1 MSAAPKGSK
10 FVGARITT
18 ITYVLWEIWK
28 AKCLATYG
36 AVPMNARAV
45 PMNARAVALC
55 MIFEVQC
62 VPLLTKGTK
71 PSSCIHQNHIGY
83 YGSSGYYC

>member
-10 FVGARITT
+10 FVEARITT

-45 PMNARAVALC
+45 ALC
-55 MIFEVQC
+55 IIFEVQC
-62 VPLLTKGTK
+62 VPLYLQRG
-71 PSSCIHQNHIGY
+71 QNLQVAYIKTIVDIMGLPATTVNVRR
-83 YGSSGYYC
+83 GR

>member
-10 FVGARITT
+10 LVEARITT

-45 PMNARAVALC
+45 ALC
-55 MIFEVQC
+55 IIFEVQC

>member
-10 FVGARITT
+10 FVEARITT

-45 PMNARAVALC
+45 ALC
-55 MIFEVQC
+55 IIFEVQC

>member
-10 FVGARITT
+10 FVEARITT

-45 PMNARAVALC
+45 ALC
-55 MIFEVQC
+55 IIFEVQC

-71 PSSCIHQNHIGY
+71 PSSCIHQNHSGY

>member
-10 FVGARITT
+10 FVEARITM

-45 PMNARAVALC
+45 ALC
-55 MIFEVQC
+55 IIFEVQC